1 MNGFVN
7 SALSPRSGCRFFMS
21 RDILATMR
29 NLIIFLEVLLLPVLC
44 VGVVAVILILVLGW
58 GPSQQSTR
66 SLLYFILFL
75 TCLLVGQWKFS
86 LKNIGLSGKGIG
98 RGLILA
104 AFVLAVTVTF
114 SLLLQLPVSL
124 VPLSSALLSPVLFHL
139 AVALGEELWF
149 RGLIFQ
155 GIYNWRGPVVAVVGS
170 ALLFGLLH
178 MPLQGWQGISFSLSM
193 GLPFAIIRLKTNN
206 INGLILS
213 HWLINLIDTFI
224 LLSPISLSQIWV
236 GVLYVV
242 VFGGLSAGIWL
253 SDSRRGF

>member
-1 MNGFVN
+1 MN
-7 SALSPRSGCRFFMS
+7 SAPSPRSGCRFFMS

-44 VGVVAVILILVLGW
+44 VGAVAVILILVLGW
-58 GPSQQSTR
+58 DPSQQPTR
-66 SLLYFILFL
+66 GLLYFILFF
-75 TCLLVGQWKFS
+75 TCLLVGHWKFS
-86 LKNIGLSGKGIG
+86 LKNIGLSGKRIG

-114 SLLLQLPVSL
+114 ALLLQLPVSL
-124 VPLSSALLSPVLFHL
+124 VPLSSALLSPVVFHL

-155 GIYNWRGPVVAVVGS
+155 GIYNWRGPVAAVAGS

-178 MPLQGWQGISFSLSM
+178 VPLQGWQGISFSLSM

-224 LLSPISLSQIWV
+224 LLSSISLSQIWV

-253 SDSRRGF
+253 SDSRRDFEN

>member
-1 MNGFVN
+1 M
-7 SALSPRSGCRFFMS
+7 
-21 RDILATMR
+21 
-29 NLIIFLEVLLLPVLC
+29 IFLEVLLLPVLC
-44 VGVVAVILILVLGW
+44 VGAVAAILILVLGW
-58 GPSQQSTR
+58 DPSQQSTR
-66 SLLYFILFL
+66 GLLYFILFL
-75 TCLLVGQWKFS
+75 TCLLIGHWKFS
-86 LKNIGLSGKGIG
+86 LKNIGFTGKGIG

-104 AFVLAVTVTF
+104 AIVLAVTVAF
-114 SLLLQLPVSL
+114 ALPLQLPVSL
-124 VPLSSALLSPVLFHL
+124 VPLSSALLSPVVFYL

-155 GIYNWRGPVVAVVGS
+155 GIYNWKGPVAAVAGS

-178 MPLQGWQGISFSLSM
+178 VPLQGWRGISFSLSM

-206 INGLILS
+206 ITGLVLA

-224 LLSPISLSQIWV
+224 LLSPVSLSQIWV

-253 SDSRRGF
+253 SDSRRGSELEVNLL